1 MQVRSQRDG
10 LRYELQENKRY
21 IETLKLN
28 FDKESEKMKATDD
41 EFSNTK
47 ESLKRL
53 NENAKEVGKMW
64 NDIKLSMEKS
74 FLLKVCL

>member
-1 MQVRSQRDG
+1 MRF
-10 LRYELQENKRY
+10 ELQENKRY

-53 NENAKEVGKMW
+53 NENAKEVEKMW
-64 NDIKLSMEKS
+64 NDIKLRMEKS
-74 FLLKVCL
+74 FLIKVCL

>member
-1 MQVRSQRDG
+1 MRF
-10 LRYELQENKRY
+10 ELQENKRY

-28 FDKESEKMKATDD
+28 FDKESEKMKVTDD

-47 ESLKRL
+47 ESLKKL
-53 NENAKEVGKMW
+53 NENVKEVEKMW

-74 FLLKVCL
+74 FLIKVCL